1 MTLIILVVKHK
12 NGKKKQMI
20 AKYSAAKT
28 LTGALFV
35 WFTLR
40 SKATSGKVLVF
51 SSYNERAKH
60 KSVKNVQ
67 NNNITHH
74 NTNAI
79 KIK

>member
-1 MTLIILVVKHK
+1 MRDNIDLIKSDINYISSKRQK
-12 NGKKKQMI
+12 IAKRGKLI

-51 SSYNERAKH
+51 SSYNKHAKH
-60 KSVKNVQ
+60 KMCQKR
-67 NNNITHH
+67 
-74 NTNAI
+74 A
-79 KIK
+79 K

>member
-1 MTLIILVVKHK
+1 MTLIILVVKDK
-12 NGKKKQMI
+12 NGKKQMI

>member
-1 MTLIILVVKHK
+1 VTLIILVVKDK
-12 NGKKKQMI
+12 NGKKQMI